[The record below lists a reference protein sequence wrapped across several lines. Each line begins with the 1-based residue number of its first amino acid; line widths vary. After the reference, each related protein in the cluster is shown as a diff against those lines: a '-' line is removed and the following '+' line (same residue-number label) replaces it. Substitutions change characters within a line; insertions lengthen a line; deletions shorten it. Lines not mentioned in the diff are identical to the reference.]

1 MSPPVGDRSKAKKAH
16 GAGSAP
22 KTGAKPRVTSVKAPP
37 TSPTKTIAKP
47 AAAKAL
53 APVAKAVP
61 AAQPSK
67 TVIAKVKSS
76 KSSGKAASKERA
88 LAAEKPPEKTLSPD
102 TLITMGCA
110 GFPVPATRY
119 FKEFLFLEVQETHV
133 TLPGTG
139 TIRRWRREA
148 PEGFKFAMLA
158 PREIGQEGFREG
170 KVIESALK
178 SLAEVGKELDART
191 AVFVAPPE
199 FTTGR
204 ANRAAVKDFLIAVKK
219 MFDRVVWEPPPSWDP
234 DDAGA
239 LAAEAGAI
247 ATRDPLAHGPTSE
260 PIAYYRLPGPAGHKS
275 RYEDPAIERLAEI
288 ARVAKNTDAT
298 YVFTNVDMFA
308 DAKRFKKTMKL

>member
-1 MSPPVGDRSKAKKAH
+1 
-16 GAGSAP
+16 
-22 KTGAKPRVTSVKAPP
+22 KPRVTSVKAPP

-47 AAAKAL
+47 AAAKSL
-53 APVAKAVP
+53 APVAKTVP

-67 TVIAKVKSS
+67 TVIAKAKSTKTGKPS
-76 KSSGKAASKERA
+76 KAVAV
-88 LAAEKPPEKTLSPD
+88 EKPPEKTLSPD
-102 TLITMGCA
+102 TIITMGCA

-308 DAKRFKKTMKL
+308 DAKRFKKSMKL